1 VIYKIKSSVH
11 RDRAGAPQ
19 PLRSRTSLMDDEVLR
34 VVMEIAAFFV
44 LAAAGIGGF
53 RFAGFGMAALGVAL
67 AVPAMDAL
75 DYADNLHLFRCDGA
89 CTNRGGWQFTEDA
102 WQWDALWI
110 TALAGTI
117 TLWLSVVV
125 AVAAGGTGAF
135 RRVRLAARHVHV
147 VAAVAMA
154 IAVASFGA
162 FTLIVAPLG
171 DQYGI

>member
-1 VIYKIKSSVH
+1 
-11 RDRAGAPQ
+11 
-19 PLRSRTSLMDDEVLR
+19 MDGEVLR
-34 VVMEIAAFFV
+34 VAMEIAAFFV
-44 LAAAGIGGF
+44 LAAAGICGF
-53 RFAGFGMAALGVAL
+53 PFAEFGMAALGVAL

-89 CTNRGGWQFTEDA
+89 CSNRGGWQFTEDA
-102 WQWDALWI
+102 WQWRALWI

-117 TLWLSVVV
+117 TLWLAVAL

-135 RRVRLAARHVHV
+135 PRVRAAARRIHLI
-147 VAAVAMA
+147 AGGAMA
-154 IAVASFGA
+154 IAVASFAA